1 MDKESPTYMAYELL
15 PPKANWEANSTRRL
29 SRIALQKAMTKIKR
43 FVEHRLES
51 DLNVFE
57 HTAPIA
63 FQSGTG
69 VNDELDG
76 SESKSPV
83 RFTVPNQFIPR
94 GLKSKPTTDL
104 TAEEKMNLNQYSM
117 ECEVMQSLGKRCISW
132 TIISI
137 VLAIAANTQLFNHS
151 TSQVEAHHA

>member
-1 MDKESPTYMAYELL
+1 MTTETTSYMPYELL
-15 PPKANWEANSTRRL
+15 PPKENLDANSTHRL
-29 SRIALQKAMTKIKR
+29 SRIDLQKAMTKVKR
-43 FVEHRLES
+43 FVEHRLET

-94 GLKSKPTTDL
+94 GLKPKLDSEL
-104 TAEEKMNLNQYSM
+104 TPEEKAHLNRFSM
-117 ECEVMQSLGKRCISW
+117 ECEVMQSLGKTC
-132 TIISI
+132 
-137 VLAIAANTQLFNHS
+137 V
-151 TSQVEAHHA
+151 AHYCKYTLNLTVDY